1 MKKIFLVTLSLL
13 LFYLINLKIKAQ
25 MKNDTLN
32 FLSEKKIKLEE
43 NSSFKD
49 NILKF
54 NQWRINIDSKGI
66 IIYENNNK
74 IFKDEST
81 YLLLDTLTYLE
92 KNKSTIKKDLNFFNN
107 NYKNIGQNKDTF
119 KNMISLTKTT
129 NETINYDESK
139 TINIDNNQD
148 MNQGRAMNNNRDRNR
163 DFKRDKNRD
172 RGRDKNRDRSKN
184 LNDSTTKIKCK
195 IQYLIIK

>member
-1 MKKIFLVTLSLL
+1 MKKIFLITLSLL
-13 LFYLINLKIKAQ
+13 FFYLINLKIKAQ

-49 NILKF
+49 NLLKF
-54 NQWRINIDSKGI
+54 NQWSINIDSKGI
-66 IIYENNNK
+66 IICENNNK

-92 KNKSTIKKDLNFFNN
+92 KNKSAIKKDLNFFNN
-107 NYKNIGQNKDTF
+107 NYKNIGQNKDIF

-148 MNQGRAMNNNRDRNR
+148 INKGRAMNNNRDRNR